1 MAQPELTVKANFYGE
16 IRRFRFNG
24 LSFQMLEEELKK
36 VFLLPTETVLLVQY
50 RDDEGDNITM
60 GSDRE
65 LLEAVQFATTG
76 VLYVILEAN
85 LQAPILPPTI
95 PSQTL
100 PPFSS
105 LAPVVYQ
112 SQPTTPARN
121 YPPPLF
127 LPQQPPKMAGPPAPV
142 HHSRQQ
148 YKPTT
153 TTSSSSFNAVKPQQ
167 QPQPQQPQQASH
179 TTPPSPVASTP
190 VKGGFAS
197 QCHQQRVRMQEW
209 REEREKAFKQW
220 KAHEKQVKKQEK
232 RQAKTATKQPLLV
245 ARFVKDVTVQD
256 GMYFPP
262 NTPFAKT
269 WRLRNESTIPW
280 LDGTIELIFDGKNSD
295 QMGGADVIPVSGTV
309 PAGSEVDIT
318 LNLVTPSKPGRYVG
332 FWRLRTSD
340 GKKFGQRL
348 WVCIHVTSP
357 DEEAKYNEDLIRWR
371 PSLEKL
377 QSMGFQDV
385 KSNLKMLNKYQGNMP
400 KVIKKLTKKQ
410 KKAAQSPV
418 HPLHLSPIVN

>member
-1 MAQPELTVKANFYGE
+1 MAEPEVTVKANFYGE

-24 LSFQMLEEELKK
+24 LSFQKLEEELKK
-36 VFLLPTETVLLVQY
+36 VFLLPTETELIVQY

-65 LLEAVQFATTG
+65 LLEAVQFASSG
-76 VLYVILEAN
+76 VLYIVLETN
-85 LQAPILPPTI
+85 LQGGSTI
-95 PSQTL
+95 PAQTL
-100 PPFSS
+100 PAFSS
-105 LAPVVYQ
+105 LTPVVYQ
-112 SQPTTPARN
+112 SKPISPAHN

-127 LPQQPPKMAGPPAPV
+127 LPQQPPKVTTPPQPV
-142 HHSRQQ
+142 VTNYSRQQ
-148 YKPTT
+148 QQQQFKPTVAT
-153 TTSSSSFNAVKPQQ
+153 TPSPLAAKQ
-167 QPQPQQPQQASH
+167 QPQS
-179 TTPPSPVASTP
+179 PPSPVPGAP

-232 RQAKTATKQPLLV
+232 RQAKTASKQPTLV

-256 GMYFPP
+256 GMFFPP

-269 WRLRNESTIPW
+269 WRLRNESSIPW
-280 LDGTIELIFDGKNSD
+280 VDGTIELIFDGKNSD

-309 PAGSEVDIT
+309 PAGAEVDIT

-332 FWRLRTSD
+332 FWRLRTND

-357 DEEAKYNEDLIRWR
+357 DEEAKYNEEIGRAH
-371 PSLEKL
+371 
-377 QSMGFQDV
+377 V
-385 KSNLKMLNKYQGNMP
+385 
-400 KVIKKLTKKQ
+400 
-410 KKAAQSPV
+410 
-418 HPLHLSPIVN
+418 

>member
-1 MAQPELTVKANFYGE
+1 MAEPEVTVKANFYGE
-16 IRRFRFNG
+16 IRRFRIAG
-24 LSFQMLEEELKK
+24 ASFKRLEEELKR
-36 VFLLPTETVLLVQY
+36 VFLLPNETELIVQY

-65 LLEAVQFATTG
+65 LYEALQFVASG
-76 VLYVILEAN
+76 VLYIVLETN
-85 LQAPILPPTI
+85 LQGTTTI
-95 PSQTL
+95 PAQSL
-100 PPFSS
+100 PAFSS

-112 SQPTTPARN
+112 SQPIPPTHN

-127 LPQQPPKMAGPPAPV
+127 LPQQPARVATPPMQPAV
-142 HHSRQQ
+142 TNYSRHQH
-148 YKPTT
+148 
-153 TTSSSSFNAVKPQQ
+153 Q
-167 QPQPQQPQQASH
+167 QPQPQPQPQHQLQYKPPIGNSGPHAAKPQN
-179 TTPPSPVASTP
+179 PPSPVPAAP

-232 RQAKTATKQPLLV
+232 RQAKTASKQPTLV

-256 GMYFPP
+256 GMFFPP

-269 WRLRNESTIPW
+269 WRLRNESSIPW
-280 LDGTIELIFDGKNSD
+280 VDGTIELIFDGKNSD

-318 LNLVTPSKPGRYVG
+318 LNLVTPAKPGRYVG

-357 DEEAKYNEDLIRWR
+357 DEEAKYNEDLIRWKLA
-371 PSLEKL
+371 LEKL
-377 QSMGFQDV
+377 QAMGFQDV
-385 KSNLKMLNKYQGNMP
+385 KMNLKTLNKYQGNMP

-410 KKAAQSPV
+410 RKASQLQPV
-418 HPLHLSPIVN
+418 PLHLPPIT